1 MPQHST
7 PPPSLP
13 TTREGHFDERVS
25 DLEQRMVDLEL
36 IRIHE
41 INDERDNRVAAVET
55 AVEDLVSWLP
65 EVDGL
70 IDDLRLEVK
79 NLRSSGG
86 RAAVE
91 LPTSVTLRQP
101 ELVAARS
108 SAGTPTNWPSG
119 HRVESTTRERGYGLV
134 TTIAPTPANGMRRF
148 PDPPPH
154 SAPYPRPPPTLSTKY
169 HRQSSEG
176 YPMKVD

>member
-1 MPQHST
+1 
-7 PPPSLP
+7 
-13 TTREGHFDERVS
+13 
-25 DLEQRMVDLEL
+25 MVDLEL

-41 INDERDNRVAAVET
+41 INDERDDRVAAVET
-55 AVEDLVSWLP
+55 AVEELVSWRP

-119 HRVESTTRERGYGLV
+119 HRVESTTREKGYGLV
-134 TTIAPTPANGMRRF
+134 TTIAPTPANGTCRL
-148 PDPPPH
+148 PD
-154 SAPYPRPPPTLSTKY
+154 RPPPAPNTQPPLPSNPTFQITHALDACPPPPDSPHAPIY
-169 HRQSSEG
+169 L
-176 YPMKVD
+176 

>member
-1 MPQHST
+1 MIK
-7 PPPSLP
+7 SLEEYASAQY
-13 TTREGHFDERVS
+13 TVVVVTDNWGAHFEERVS

-41 INDERDNRVAAVET
+41 INDERDDMVAAVET
-55 AVEDLVSWLP
+55 AVEELVHWRS

-91 LPTSVTLRQP
+91 LPTSGTL
-101 ELVAARS
+101 
-108 SAGTPTNWPSG
+108 W
-119 HRVESTTRERGYGLV
+119 
-134 TTIAPTPANGMRRF
+134 
-148 PDPPPH
+148 
-154 SAPYPRPPPTLSTKY
+154 
-169 HRQSSEG
+169 
-176 YPMKVD
+176 